1 MAIRTRPEPVKGSF
15 TAVRK
20 IACVN
25 ALGYDV
31 GDEAYREKINGYE
44 G

>member
-1 MAIRTRPEPVKGSF
+1 MAIWTGPEPVKGGF

-20 IACVN
+20 IAHVI
-25 ALGYDV
+25 ALGYNV